1 MSSIAPSH
9 AARAFCAEAVRLSP
23 VTATRTATPQSLK
36 SLAITKPSLP
46 LLPGPHRINASL
58 LAPTRQMIFAAA
70 APARSITSYSGTPL
84 ANRCCSAFRICS
96 AVRMGAPDILL
107 IRLRSNG
114 GGEAIA
120 IIGDCDVNHLVSGK
134 GELRLFSSIGRNQ
147 QRQSE
152 EHTSE
157 LQSLMRI

>member
-1 MSSIAPSH
+1 
-9 AARAFCAEAVRLSP
+9 
-23 VTATRTATPQSLK
+23 
-36 SLAITKPSLP
+36 
-46 LLPGPHRINASL
+46 
-58 LAPTRQMIFAAA
+58 MIFAAA

-120 IIGDCDVNHLVSGK
+120 IIGDCDVTHIVSGK
-134 GELRLFSSIGRNQ
+134 GELRLFSRSVERRVGKRWGSTC
-147 QRQSE
+147 RY
-152 EHTSE
+152 
-157 LQSLMRI
+157 RGAP

>member
-1 MSSIAPSH
+1 MSISARAPPH
-9 AARAFCAEAVRLSP
+9 AARSLCAEAVRLSP

-46 LLPGPHRINASL
+46 LLPGPHRSNASL
-58 LAPTRQMIFAAA
+58 LAPTRQMILAAA

-120 IIGDCDVNHLVSGK
+120 IIGDCDVNHIVSGK
-134 GELRLFSSIGRNQ
+134 GELRLFSSIGRKIG
-147 QRQSE
+147 RA
-152 EHTSE
+152 HV
-157 LQSLMRI
+157 